1 MRRGANPRSRGR
13 IHGRPD
19 PIGQRIKDLR
29 TARGMTLQDLAEKVG
44 IAPSHVF
51 HVENGDKVPG
61 EDLAV
66 EIARVL
72 HEDEYL
78 YRAWAR
84 ARSRSDFY
92 TAVESA
98 GVLAQ
103 YIRGAEQPPGERV
116 AQWERP
122 RTDRAS
128 DATPPSAMK
137 MTFLESVSAPQPA
150 RLLVPL
156 IPAGADPGQASASS
170 QVLRLDPRALD
181 PAEPLE

>member
-1 MRRGANPRSRGR
+1 MRRADNPKSRGR
-13 IHGRPD
+13 IQVRPD
-19 PIGQRIKDLR
+19 PIGQRIKNLR

-72 HEDEYL
+72 HEDEHL

-103 YIRGAEQPPGERV
+103 YMRAEQTSDERV
-116 AQWERP
+116 AQWEQP

-128 DATPPSAMK
+128 DATPSTMK
-137 MTFLESVSAPQPA
+137 MSLLESVPAPQPA

-156 IPAGADPGQASASS
+156 IPT
-170 QVLRLDPRALD
+170 
-181 PAEPLE
+181 

>member
-1 MRRGANPRSRGR
+1 MRRGANPKSRDKVQ
-13 IHGRPD
+13 GRPD
-19 PIGQRIKDLR
+19 PIGVRIKDLR

-72 HEDEYL
+72 HDDEEL

-92 TAVESA
+92 SAVESA

-103 YIRGAEQPPGERV
+103 YMRATELPPDQRARG
-116 AQWERP
+116 
-122 RTDRAS
+122 
-128 DATPPSAMK
+128 
-137 MTFLESVSAPQPA
+137 L
-150 RLLVPL
+150 
-156 IPAGADPGQASASS
+156 
-170 QVLRLDPRALD
+170 
-181 PAEPLE
+181 